1 MSGPERDLLDR
12 AATLLAAKKGARL
25 TVVDVEGSSI
35 PTSYFLIASGENPV
49 HVRALADEL
58 LAKMPLSPQ
67 HIEGVREGRWALL
80 DYGDF
85 VVHLFHD
92 EVRAFYDL
100 EGLWPENQVIPWP
113 AALRP
118 SPPSV

>member
-1 MSGPERDLLDR
+1 MSGPERALLDR
-12 AATLLAAKKGARL
+12 AAALLAAKKGARL
-25 TVVDVEGSSI
+25 TVVDVGASSI

-49 HVRALADEL
+49 HVRALGNEL
-58 LAKMPLSPQ
+58 LAKMPLAPRRV
-67 HIEGVREGRWALL
+67 EGMREGRWALL

-92 EVRAFYDL
+92 EVRAFYDI
-100 EGLWPENQVIPWP
+100 EGIWPQTQVTPWTG
-113 AALRP
+113 LHT

>member
-1 MSGPERDLLDR
+1 MSAERDLLNR
-12 AATLLAAKKGARL
+12 AAALIEAKKASRL
-25 TVVDVEGSSI
+25 TVVDLAGSSI

-58 LAKMPLSPQ
+58 LAKMPLSPR
-67 HIEGVREGRWALL
+67 HIEGMREGRWALL

-92 EVRAFYDL
+92 EVRAFYDI
-100 EGLWPENQVIPWP
+100 EGLWPERQVTPWP
-113 AALRP
+113 GLRP
-118 SPPSV
+118 PRPSV